1 MILNWKEIEKV
12 VQNIHEKN
20 EKIVFT
26 NGCFDLIHSGH
37 IKYLQEAKNLG
48 DYLIVGLNSDSSV
61 KKLKGPDR
69 PINAQA
75 DRAIVLNALKAVDH
89 VVIFNEETPL
99 QLIKLI
105 VPDILVKGGDWKPE
119 NIVGSRV
126 VLQNGGSVKSLK
138 FIQGRSTTNL
148 IEKIKRN

>member
-148 IEKIKRN
+148 IEKIKQN